1 MPVAKV
7 NGVETEFEPG
17 MTVLQV
23 AERAGQEIPRFCYHE
38 RLSIAGNCRM
48 CLVEVKP
55 GPPKPQASCA
65 LPAADGQ
72 EIFTDTPMVK
82 KAREGVMEFLLI
94 NHPLDCPICDQGGE
108 CDLQDQSV
116 GYGRDGSRYS
126 ENKRAVEEKAMG
138 PTIKTFMTRCIQ
150 CTRCVRFI
158 TEVAGAPDIGMI
170 SRGEDAEITTYL
182 EKSVASELSGNVN
195 DLCPVGALTHRPW
208 QYHYRPW
215 ELKKTETIDVMDAL
229 GSNIRADYRGSEVM
243 RVLPRVNEGINEEW
257 LSDKSRY
264 VVDGLTA
271 RRLDRP
277 WIRENGRLRA
287 ASWNEALDAVAA
299 KLKAAPADRIGVIAG
314 DLQDAESMKATL
326 DLFRALGSKNT
337 DCRQDGA
344 ALGYGPREGWLFNSG
359 LEGIEKADAILIVGA
374 NPRVEAPLLNARL
387 RKTWLKGDVE
397 IGVIGE
403 QADLTFDYAYLGAG
417 TQTLGQLPKSAM
429 DILTKA
435 ERPAI
440 IVGSGALGGEGGA
453 AVLNALGALAKTVGV
468 VTDGWNGFNV
478 LHHAAARVAGLDMG
492 FVPAQPG
499 ENGGGLTVAEMLKP
513 DALDVLFLLGADEV
527 DPTGSNAFRVYLG
540 SHGDRGAHG
549 ADVILPGAA
558 YTEKSGLY
566 VNTEGRV
573 QMAERVVF
581 PKGRLGHH
589 PGPVGARR
597 QDPAVRHAGA
607 TARQA
612 DGRSSDLRPDR
623 LSARAGDVRR
633 GGPGRQG
640 RSGRPR
646 LRVGRGRPV
655 SFQSDSAR
663 QRDDGRVVRPAD
675 RPGRFGGGVS
685 HGPRFLLGHPAGM
698 DADHARSGSADH
710 RRRADRRRLPAAGRP
725 QGLGR
730 RADA

>member
-1 MPVAKV
+1 MPIAKV

-23 AERAGQEIPRFCYHE
+23 AERAGHEIPRFCYHE

-65 LPAADGQ
+65 LPAAEGQ

-108 CDLQDQSV
+108 CDLQDQAM
-116 GYGRDGSRYS
+116 GYGRDGSRYA
-126 ENKRAVEEKAMG
+126 ENKRAVEEKNMG
-138 PTIKTFMTRCIQ
+138 PTVKTFMTRCIQ

-158 TEVAGAPDIGMI
+158 TEVAGVPDIGMI
-170 SRGEDAEITTYL
+170 SRGESAEITTYL
-182 EKSVASELSGNVN
+182 EKNIDSELSGNVN

-243 RVLPRVNEGINEEW
+243 RVLPRVHEGINEEW

-277 WIRENGRLRA
+277 WLRENGKLRPA
-287 ASWNEALDAVAA
+287 TWDEALGAVAA
-299 KLKAAPADRIGVIAG
+299 RLKAAPADRIGVIAG

-326 DLFRALGSKNT
+326 DLFRALGSANT

-344 ALGYGPREGWLFNSG
+344 ALGHGPRESWLFNSG
-359 LEGIEKADAILIVGA
+359 LQGIENADAVLLIGV

-387 RKTWLKGDVE
+387 RKAWLKGGLEV
-397 IGVIGE
+397 GVIGE
-403 QADLTFDYAYLGAG
+403 QVDLTYGYAYLGAG
-417 TQTLGQLPKSAM
+417 SKTLAKPPKSAM
-429 DILTKA
+429 DFLTNA
-435 ERPAI
+435 QRPAI
-440 IVGSGALGGEGGA
+440 IVGAGALRGETGPA
-453 AVLNALGALAKTVGV
+453 ALNAIGALARKVGV
-468 VTDGWNGFNV
+468 ITEGWNGFNV
-478 LHHAAARVAGLDMG
+478 LHSAAARVGGLDMG
-492 FVPAQPG
+492 FVPG
-499 ENGGGLTVAEMLKP
+499 EGGLAAADMLKP
-513 DALDVLFLLGADEV
+513 GALDVLVLLGADEV
-527 DPTGSNAFRVYLG
+527 DPTGSDAFRVYLG

-581 PKGRLGHH
+581 PKGDAKEDWAVIRALSGYVGQTLPYDTLEQLRARLMADH
-589 PGPVGARR
+589 PTFGRIDYLAAPAAFDPSTLGAKGDLGDVAYVSVVA
-597 QDPAVRHAGA
+597 DPYLSNPIARASA
-607 TARQA
+607 TMAE
-612 DGRSSDLRPDR
+612 
-623 LSARAGDVRR
+623 LSAQRT
-633 GGPGRQG
+633 Q
-640 RSGRPR
+640 
-646 LRVGRGRPV
+646 PV
-655 SFQSDSAR
+655 
-663 QRDDGRVVRPAD
+663 V
-675 RPGRFGGGVS
+675 
-685 HGPRFLLGHPAGM
+685 M
-698 DADHARSGSADH
+698 
-710 RRRADRRRLPAAGRP
+710 AAE
-725 QGLGR
+725 
-730 RADA
+730 